1 LPFSISAGVGFIALF
16 GVAVLNGIV
25 LINEFNRL
33 REEENLTVEEIVVK
47 GTQSRLRP
55 VLMTAAVASLGF
67 LPMALSTSSGAE
79 VQRPLATVV
88 IGGLISATLLTLLV
102 LPVLYVWIEKRKRNV
117 KSVSIALVF
126 LLCSLGVSA
135 QGNSADVKEVVKQ
148 SVNLRYV
155 ALDSILA
162 MGEQKAIALQLA
174 GKQVEIMK
182 LMADNPYDLSRTNSG
197 VEYGNINSAF
207 RDTRFFI
214 NQDFQLPSVYKRK
227 KNFTLAQLETAKSN
241 LKVELSELR
250 MAIRNLCY
258 RIMDLQRREEI
269 IRKLMTTYGEWKRIA
284 EAQFKSGDIN
294 QSAFISISL
303 QLKQFNLEIGQI
315 EADRTMLISQLQT
328 LLQTEQQIVPL
339 TEHPSLQL
347 IQNDFSV
354 LNHPLL
360 LNSIAKTNESKA
372 LIDLE
377 KSRLAPEF
385 NLGYSN
391 LSIKGWQSP
400 DGVTQKYYGASDR
413 FSIYQFGLSLPIF
426 NGSSRARLNA
436 ARVGFQVSELE
447 LQRQKLQLTQR
458 MKEVIAQYQAAK
470 SALMY
475 YENEGM
481 KLLNDIDQQTNVRFQ
496 KGDIG
501 YAERMMLVNQ
511 QLQLQSARAD
521 AILALQL
528 SLSAYQYLT
537 ETK

>member
-1 LPFSISAGVGFIALF
+1 
-16 GVAVLNGIV
+16 
-25 LINEFNRL
+25 LI
-33 REEENLTVEEIVVK
+33 
-47 GTQSRLRP
+47 
-55 VLMTAAVASLGF
+55 
-67 LPMALSTSSGAE
+67 
-79 VQRPLATVV
+79 
-88 IGGLISATLLTLLV
+88 
-102 LPVLYVWIEKRKRNV
+102 
-117 KSVSIALVF
+117 
-126 LLCSLGVSA
+126 
-135 QGNSADVKEVVKQ
+135 
-148 SVNLRYV
+148 
-155 ALDSILA
+155 
-162 MGEQKAIALQLA
+162 
-174 GKQVEIMK
+174 
-182 LMADNPYDLSRTNSG
+182 
-197 VEYGNINSAF
+197 
-207 RDTRFFI
+207 
-214 NQDFQLPSVYKRK
+214 
-227 KNFTLAQLETAKSN
+227 
-241 LKVELSELR
+241 
-250 MAIRNLCY
+250 
-258 RIMDLQRREEI
+258 
-269 IRKLMTTYGEWKRIA
+269 TTYGEWQRIA
-284 EAQFKSGDIN
+284 EAQFKSGEIN

-347 IQNDFSV
+347 MQKDFSV

-458 MKEVIAQYQAAK
+458 MAEVIAQYQAAK